1 MEYEN
6 ISKNNNKGI
15 ISNKSGVN
23 FDKIKSNCILSKIYN
38 NLSKKYKLMMIK
50 YNKRLQN
57 RLNISIKDYIKFCVI
72 EIEIILCGSGKFINI
87 NENYKSYYHIY
98 FNESKEETKNKYFIF
113 VSEGVTK
120 IRIIIDYQV
129 NSLKGLFSE
138 CECIESINFKKF
150 SKDNIIDMSYMFF
163 ECSSLKELNL
173 SKINTKNVT
182 NISRMFSGCS
192 LLKELGLSNFNTNNV
207 TNMSGMFRG
216 CSSLKELDL
225 SNFNTNNVTN
235 MSCMF
240 SRCSSLKKLNLSNFN
255 TNNITDISLMFYKCI
270 SLKEIK
276 INNFICNNVTKFN
289 GIFEGCSEDLKKI
302 IKS

>member
-1 MEYEN
+1 MESEN
-6 ISKNNNKGI
+6 ISKNNNKGNKTSK
-15 ISNKSGVN
+15 SNLN
-23 FDKIKSNCILSKIYN
+23 LIKSNYILSKIYN
-38 NLSKKYKLMMIK
+38 NLCKKYKLMMIK

-57 RLNISIKDYIKFCVI
+57 RLNINIKDYIKFCVI

-98 FNESKEETKNKYFIF
+98 FNERKEETKNKYFIF
-113 VSEGVTK
+113 GEFVTK

-150 SKDNIIDMSYMFF
+150 DRGNIVDMSYMFF
-163 ECSSLKELNL
+163 GCSSLKKLN
-173 SKINTKNVT
+173 
-182 NISRMFSGCS
+182 
-192 LLKELGLSNFNTNNV
+192 LSNFNTNNV
-207 TNMSGMFRG
+207 TNMSRMFSGCSSLNELNLSKFNTKKVINMSGMFRG
-216 CSSLKELDL
+216 CSSLKELNL
-225 SNFNTNNVTN
+225 SNFNTNKVTN

-240 SRCSSLKKLNLSNFN
+240 SRCLSLIELNILNFN

-276 INNFICNNVTKFN
+276 INNFNCNNVTKFN
-289 GIFEGCSEDLKKI
+289 GIFEGCSNDLKK
-302 IKS
+302 